1 MTVDFNKVVQKLNE
15 TLDEK
20 YNSVQMKGALPE
32 FESKE
37 LRNYFHL
44 QDNGYSAYNICFAN
58 MIIYLYTMY
67 TPEEQT
73 EEQVIEETK
82 KYFNI
87 YLDSLATLKF

>member
-20 YNSVQMKGALPE
+20 YSSLEKGAIPE
-32 FESKE
+32 FEIKE
-37 LRNYFHL
+37 ARNYFHL
-44 QDNGYSAYNICFAN
+44 QDNGYSGYNICFAN
-58 MIIYLYTMY
+58 MPIYLYTMY
-67 TPEEQT
+67 TQEEQT
-73 EEQVIEETK
+73 EEQIIEETK